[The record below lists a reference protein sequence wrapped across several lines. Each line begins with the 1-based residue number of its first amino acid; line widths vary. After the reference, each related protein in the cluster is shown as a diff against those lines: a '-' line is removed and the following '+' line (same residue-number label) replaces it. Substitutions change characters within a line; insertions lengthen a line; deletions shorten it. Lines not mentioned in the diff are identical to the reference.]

1 MVNPIGAAKGA
12 ITLARA
18 ARLVLRKLNETS
30 PSGRIREAMEIEQRS
45 WRAARDAEVAARLDA
60 LEVAAEDRVSFE
72 ERLVSMVSDAQFVRL
87 QANVEY
93 EALREAT
100 DERRRMLAYAAA
112 GLADPS
118 MPLTLKARIER
129 TLRGLDPI
137 DVVTLRRIVRFAPLS
152 NSIEREHPISFA
164 ALISAGCIQSQDS
177 DRWEVGNK
185 TKSTQLGLEVVRVL
199 GEYEPTGEQDA

>member
-1 MVNPIGAAKGA
+1 
-12 ITLARA
+12 
-18 ARLVLRKLNETS
+18 
-30 PSGRIREAMEIEQRS
+30 MEIEQRS